1 MNADRCR
8 DDGPALSIVIPSY
21 NRPDLL
27 RRCLASVSRFAP
39 REAEVIVV
47 DDASPGGCV
56 SSAALEFAGVHVI
69 RLPRQSGFCV
79 TANRGIAAAR
89 APIIEL
95 LNDDTE
101 VEEGWAHAALEC
113 FRDPKVAAVAPLVM
127 QLDGSPRPRIDSAGD
142 SYHLGG
148 FAQKRRRGDSADS
161 IAAESGSIF
170 GASASSAFYRRDLLI
185 KVGAFPESFGSYFE
199 DVDLS
204 FRLRRAGGDIVF
216 EPRSRLWH
224 RIHGSYGKPNRRLL
238 EQQSRNEERVFW
250 RNVPA
255 SEFGQALPLHLAVLI
270 GKAWKRWREGRLLP
284 FLAGRLQALAEF
296 RELSRQRRAIAG
308 LGSPE
313 GVSRHLDR
321 SLRANLTSL
330 RPIKSRKNP

>member
-8 DDGPALSIVIPSY
+8 DDVPALSIVIPSY

-39 REAEVIVV
+39 VGAELIVV
-47 DDASPGGCV
+47 DDASPAGCV
-56 SSAALEFAGVHVI
+56 RGAALEFAGVHAI
-69 RLPRQSGFCV
+69 RLPRRSGFCAA
-79 TANRGIAAAR
+79 ANRGIAEAR
-89 APIIEL
+89 APIVEL

-148 FAQKRRRGDSADS
+148 FAQKRRRGDPAASV
-161 IAAESGSIF
+161 AAECRSVF
-170 GASASSAFYRRDLLI
+170 GASASSAFYRRDMLI

-204 FRLRRAGGDIVF
+204 FRLRRAGGEIVF

-224 RIHGSYGKPNRRLL
+224 RVHGSYGTPDRRLL

-255 SEFGQALPLHLAVLI
+255 SEFRQALPLHLAVLV
-270 GKAWKRWREGRLLP
+270 GKAWKRWRQRRLLP
-284 FLAGRLQALAEF
+284 FLVGRLQAFAEF
-296 RELSRQRRAIAG
+296 RELARQRRAIVA
-308 LGSPE
+308 LGSPD
-313 GVSRHLDR
+313 GVALHLDR
-321 SLRANLTSL
+321 RLSVNMT
-330 RPIKSRKNP
+330 